1 MSVIRVTQD
10 DPRLEVF
17 SNLRD
22 RDLRGRGQLIAEGR
36 WLAHRLVGAEYPQ
49 TQVLTTPRFAD
60 EFAEFAASAGDLFV
74 ADDATL
80 SAVAGFDFHRGV
92 IASADRPELATLDLV
107 LSQARPDSTIVVL
120 PDTSNAEN
128 LGAIFRTAAALG
140 IEIIL
145 LGERCCDEFS
155 RRVLRVSMGA
165 AFQLKLTRSTSIADD
180 LTALGERGYQLA
192 AMVLDPTSIN
202 LAEFRPSG
210 PTALM
215 FGSEATGLDKSLIAR
230 AEVRITIPMTPNTDS
245 LNLATAA
252 AIALW
257 HVQTGRSSTPSSMAA
272 ATTGQASGSTI
283 SAAPDQ
289 KRPPPASSASLSA
302 NPAAPPE

>member
-1 MSVIRVTQD
+1 
-10 DPRLEVF
+10 
-17 SNLRD
+17 
-22 RDLRGRGQLIAEGR
+22 LIAEGR
-36 WLAHRLVGAEYPQ
+36 WLAHRLIAAGYPQ

-60 EFAEFAASAGDLFV
+60 EFAKFATGTGHLFV
-74 ADDATL
+74 ADDETL

-92 IASADRPELATLDLV
+92 IASATRPELPTLDTA
-107 LSQARPDSTIVVL
+107 LSQATPGSTIAIL

-165 AFQLKLTRSTSIADD
+165 AFQLILTRSSCLPDD
-180 LTALGERGYQLA
+180 LTALSEKGYQLA
-192 AMVLDPTSIN
+192 AMVLDPTAVN
-202 LAEFRPSG
+202 LADFRPTA

-215 FGSEATGLDKSLIAR
+215 FGSEATGLEESLIDR
-230 AEVRITIPMTPNTDS
+230 TDVRITIPMTPGVDS

-252 AIALW
+252 AITLW
-257 HVQTGRSSTPSSMAA
+257 HVQTTKIQ
-272 ATTGQASGSTI
+272 T
-283 SAAPDQ
+283 
-289 KRPPPASSASLSA
+289 
-302 NPAAPPE
+302 

>member
-1 MSVIRVTQD
+1 MSAIPVGPD
-10 DPRLEVF
+10 DPRLEAF

-22 RDLRGRGQLIAEGR
+22 RDLRSRGQLIAEGR
-36 WLAHRLVGAEYPQ
+36 WLAHRLIAAGYAK

-60 EFAEFAASAGDLFV
+60 EFAQFADGGGDLLV
-74 ADDATL
+74 ANDATL

-92 IASADRPELATLDLV
+92 IASAARAEPPTLAAALA
-107 LSQARPDSTIVVL
+107 QATPGGTIVVL

-165 AFQLKLTRSTSIADD
+165 AFQLKLTRSSCITDD
-180 LTALGERGYQLA
+180 LTTLGERDYQLA
-192 AMVLDPTSIN
+192 AMVLDPTAMD
-202 LAEFRPSG
+202 LADFRPRG

-215 FGSEATGLDKSLIAR
+215 FGSEAIGLQESLIDR
-230 AEVRITIPMTPNTDS
+230 ADIKITIPMTANTDS
-245 LNLATAA
+245 LNLAAA
-252 AIALW
+252 VAITLW
-257 HVQTGRSSTPSSMAA
+257 HVQ
-272 ATTGQASGSTI
+272 ATKSQFT
-283 SAAPDQ
+283 D
-289 KRPPPASSASLSA
+289 L
-302 NPAAPPE
+302 

>member
-1 MSVIRVTQD
+1 MSAIPVGPD

-36 WLAHRLVGAEYPQ
+36 WLVHRLVGAGYPQ

-60 EFAEFAASAGDLFV
+60 EFAEFASGGGDLFV

-92 IASADRPELATLDLV
+92 IASAARPALATLETAI
-107 LSQARPDSTIVVL
+107 SQAKPGGTIVIL

-165 AFQLKLTRSTSIADD
+165 AFQLKLTRSTCITDD

-192 AMVLDPTSIN
+192 AMVLDPTAMD
-202 LAEFRPSG
+202 LAKFRPSG

-215 FGSEATGLDKSLIAR
+215 FGSEATGLDESLIER
-230 AEVRITIPMTPNTDS
+230 ADTQITIPMTPGTDS

-252 AIALW
+252 AITLW
-257 HVQTGRSSTPSSMAA
+257 HVQT
-272 ATTGQASGSTI
+272 
-283 SAAPDQ
+283 
-289 KRPPPASSASLSA
+289 
-302 NPAAPPE
+302 NH

>member
-1 MSVIRVTQD
+1 MSVIPVTQD

-36 WLAHRLVGAEYPQ
+36 WLAHRLIAAGYPQ
-49 TQVLTTPRFAD
+49 TQVLTTQRFAD
-60 EFAEFAASAGDLFV
+60 EFAEFADSGGDLFV

-92 IASADRPELATLDLV
+92 IASAARPELPTLEQA
-107 LSQARPDSTIVVL
+107 LSQATPGSTIVVL
-120 PDTSNAEN
+120 PDTGNAEN

-165 AFQLKLTRSTSIADD
+165 AFQLKLTRSTRLTDD
-180 LTALGERGYQLA
+180 LTALSKRGYQLA
-192 AMVLDPTSIN
+192 AMVLDPTAVN
-202 LAEFRPSG
+202 LADFRPRG

-215 FGSEATGLDKSLIAR
+215 FGSEATGLEKPLIAR
-230 AEVRITIPMTPNTDS
+230 AEIQLTIPMTPGTDS
-245 LNLATAA
+245 LNLATSA
-252 AIALW
+252 AITLW
-257 HVQTGRSSTPSSMAA
+257 HVQT
-272 ATTGQASGSTI
+272 I
-283 SAAPDQ
+283 
-289 KRPPPASSASLSA
+289 RPPA
-302 NPAAPPE
+302 

>member
-1 MSVIRVTQD
+1 MSGIPVTPD

-22 RDLRGRGQLIAEGR
+22 RDLRRRGQLIAEGR
-36 WLAHRLVGAEYPQ
+36 WLAHRLVRAGYPQ

-60 EFAEFAASAGDLFV
+60 EFAEFAGRGGDLFV
-74 ADDATL
+74 ADDQTL

-92 IASADRPELATLDLV
+92 IASSARPAPATLAAV
-107 LSQARPDSTIVVL
+107 ISQATPGSTVAIL
-120 PDTSNAEN
+120 PDTGNAEN

-140 IEIIL
+140 VEIIL

-165 AFQLKLTRSTSIADD
+165 AFQLKLTRSTRLADD
-180 LTALGERGYQLA
+180 LTALSERGYQLA
-192 AMVLDPTSIN
+192 AIVLDPTAVD
-202 LAEFRPSG
+202 LADFRPTG

-215 FGSEATGLDKSLIAR
+215 FGSEATGLDKSLIER
-230 AEVRITIPMTPNTDS
+230 ADIKLTIPMSAGVDS

-252 AIALW
+252 AITLW
-257 HVQTGRSSTPSSMAA
+257 HVQTA
-272 ATTGQASGSTI
+272 
-283 SAAPDQ
+283 
-289 KRPPPASSASLSA
+289 RPPA
-302 NPAAPPE
+302 